1 MARLYPSQKDFASVG
16 IARLDCRIGR
26 RQKLGRRIAR
36 DHLRVRPA
44 DRRWSQDMNQDQ
56 RLLGADF
63 LRATACLG
71 VLLHHLAF
79 RMNMSQVPEPLVPVV
94 QFLVYGSFGVSVF
107 FVLSGFLLARPF
119 WLALDAGKPMPSMRT
134 YALRRLA
141 RIVPG
146 FWLALV
152 VSLVL
157 DLWLGG
163 AVLDGERIVR
173 FLAGLLLV
181 SDWHWVTLFPVDN
194 NGPLW
199 SIGFEITA
207 YLLMP
212 LGMAALFA
220 LSARGW
226 RARIAW
232 LGVIGLALLVHW
244 LAVLWAPI
252 DEVERGWNFGLVGGA
267 KAWMPRFNP
276 IGFFAIFALGA
287 LAAGV
292 QVLVQRHRGL
302 AMDIIGG
309 LAVLATAVIM
319 AASIGQLTEGFGLLG
334 IPYAF
339 PWMPLA
345 VGIALIALPSSLFLG
360 KVLDNGPVRFI
371 ARISFGIYVWHFLI
385 MWLIGRLLPQAFR
398 TGEAGGFETWLGTS
412 AAVIVISLIVATLSF
427 YLIEQPVVRWARKFE
442 RTGRPEGQ
450 PAVAGAI
457 S

>member
-1 MARLYPSQKDFASVG
+1 
-16 IARLDCRIGR
+16 
-26 RQKLGRRIAR
+26 
-36 DHLRVRPA
+36 
-44 DRRWSQDMNQDQ
+44 MNQDN

-63 LRATACLG
+63 LRATACMG

-79 RMNMSQVPEPLVPVV
+79 RMNMSQVPEPLVPFV

-152 VSLVL
+152 VSLLL
-157 DLWLGG
+157 DVWLGG

-173 FLAGLLLV
+173 FIAGLLLV

-226 RARIAW
+226 AARLAW
-232 LGVIGLALLVHW
+232 LGVIALALLVHW
-244 LAVLWAPI
+244 LAVMWAPI
-252 DEVERGWNFGLVGGA
+252 DEVERGWNHGLVGGA

-276 IGFFAIFALGA
+276 IGFFAIFAMGA

-292 QVLVQRHRGL
+292 QVLVQRHRSL
-302 AMDIIGG
+302 AMDLIGG
-309 LAVLATAVIM
+309 VAVLATAAIM
-319 AASIGQLTEGFGLLG
+319 AVSIGQLTEGFGLLG
-334 IPYAF
+334 VPYAF

-345 VGIALIALPSSLFLG
+345 VGAALVALPSSLFLG
-360 KVLDNGPVRFI
+360 KMLDNAPVRFI

-385 MWLIGRLLPQAFR
+385 MWLIGRLVPVAFK
-398 TGEAGGFETWLGTS
+398 TSEAGGFENWLWTS
-412 AAVIVISLIVATLSF
+412 AAVIALSFVVATVSF
-427 YLIEQPVVRWARKFE
+427 YLLEQPVVRWARKFE
-442 RTGRPEGQ
+442 RADRRDGQ
-450 PAVAGAI
+450 PAGAGAI

>member
-1 MARLYPSQKDFASVG
+1 MKQE
-16 IARLDCRIGR
+16 
-26 RQKLGRRIAR
+26 
-36 DHLRVRPA
+36 
-44 DRRWSQDMNQDQ
+44 N

-79 RMNMSQVPEPLVPVV
+79 RMNMSQVPEALVPVV
-94 QFLVYGSFGVSVF
+94 RFLVYGSFGVSVF

-119 WLALDAGKPMPSMRT
+119 WLALDAGEPMPSMRT

-152 VSLVL
+152 ASLVL

-163 AVLDGERIVR
+163 AVLDGERLVR
-173 FLAGLLLV
+173 FMAGLLLV

-199 SIGFEITA
+199 SIGFEVTA

-212 LGMAALFA
+212 LGMAAIFA
-220 LSARGW
+220 LTLKGWAARL
-226 RARIAW
+226 AW
-232 LGVIGLALLVHW
+232 LGVIAIALAVHW
-244 LAVLWAPI
+244 SAVQWAPI
-252 DEVERGWNFGLVGGA
+252 DDVERGWDHGLVGGA

-292 QVLVQRHRGL
+292 QVMVERHRGVV
-302 AMDIIGG
+302 MDLVGG
-309 LAVLATAVIM
+309 VAVLATAVIM
-319 AASIGQLTEGFGLLG
+319 ALSIGGLTEGFGLLD

-339 PWMPLA
+339 PWMPVA
-345 VGIALIALPSSLFLG
+345 VGVALIALPSSLYLG
-360 KVLDNGPVRFI
+360 RLLDNPPARFI
-371 ARISFGIYVWHFLI
+371 AKISFGIYVWHFLI
-385 MWLIGRLLPQAFR
+385 MWLIGQLFPAAFR
-398 TGEAGGFETWLGTS
+398 TGEAGGFGTWLGTS
-412 AAVIVISLIVATLSF
+412 AVVIALSVVVATLSF
-427 YLIEQPVVRWARKFE
+427 YLLEQPVVRWARTLE
-442 RTGRPEGQ
+442 RSGRPETR
-450 PAVAGAI
+450 PAGAETV